1 MARRALLKLTS
12 PQTMSNP
19 SAAVAW
25 DVAIEDTSSFFSS
38 GDPTR
43 LTVGPNISAV
53 RLYGGAYMTSAVGEP
68 GGIYLQKNGA
78 PFYGAAAQ
86 LYPFNDAS
94 VLLSIVSPEIPVVEG
109 DYFEF
114 GRGAT
119 SGQLEAAEY
128 TYFGIEA
135 V

>member
-38 GDPTR
+38 GNPTR

-86 LYPFNDAS
+86 RRSYIRSTMPVCCCRSPARKSPWSRAITSSLAAGPHRAS
-94 VLLSIVSPEIPVVEG
+94 
-109 DYFEF
+109 
-114 GRGAT
+114 
-119 SGQLEAAEY
+119 
-128 TYFGIEA
+128 
-135 V
+135 